1 MKIDLS
7 FDVSTKYLVRN
18 SSTFNKDLKKV
29 YKQGKDLDKL
39 KRIIIDLANGDILD
53 EKYKDHELSD
63 SKHYKNCR
71 ECHIEPDWLLVY
83 RIDNNELILLL
94 IKTGSHS
101 DLF

>member
-7 FDVSTKYLVRN
+7 TNTKYLVRN
-18 SSTFNKDLKKV
+18 SSTFNSGLKRV
-29 YKQGKDLDKL
+29 YKQGKDLEKL
-39 KRIIIDLANGDILD
+39 KKVILEIANGNILG
-53 EKYKDHELSD
+53 EKYKDHLLSN

-83 RIDNNELILLL
+83 RIDNDELILLL
-94 IKTGSHS
+94 IDTGSHS